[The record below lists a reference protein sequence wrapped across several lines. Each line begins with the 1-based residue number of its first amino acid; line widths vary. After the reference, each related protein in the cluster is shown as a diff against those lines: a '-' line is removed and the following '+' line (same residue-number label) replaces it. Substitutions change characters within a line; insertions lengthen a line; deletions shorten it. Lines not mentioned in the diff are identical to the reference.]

1 MEGFQS
7 ALSTLGQTPEKGLSP
22 SETEITQSFMLAEF
36 GASTQCPD
44 VESWA
49 YQNTVCRPSS
59 HCSECG
65 QCRDSTFYRFSPEP
79 KILPLTE
86 TDALYEKIIG
96 LCSEISDLKAQWVML
111 SMSFDVIPLI
121 WLDYART
128 EI

>member
-22 SETEITQSFMLAEF
+22 SEAETAQSFMLAEYN
-36 GASTQCPD
+36 GAYTPCPD
-44 VESWA
+44 VESWV
-49 YQNTVCRPSS
+49 YQNTFCRSPS

-65 QCRDSTFYRFSPEP
+65 QCRDNPSYRFSPEP

-86 TDALYEKIIG
+86 TNALYEKIID
-96 LCSEISDLKAQWVML
+96 LCNYV
-111 SMSFDVIPLI
+111 
-121 WLDYART
+121 RT